1 MEIED
6 LIQARPAGRPRQ
18 ASWYRELIEAAD
30 ELGLSAAELAEHAGC
45 SLGTIYNWKR
55 RLAGETA
62 QTRTTSPAA
71 ARLVQVQVTPS
82 PTSSS
87 HPGAFEL
94 RLACGRSVI
103 VPNQFDQA
111 ALVSLVEALEQC

>member
-30 ELGLSAAELAEHAGC
+30 ELGLSTAELAEYAGC

-55 RLAGETA
+55 RLTGVGAHPRTA
-62 QTRTTSPAA
+62 VPDA
-71 ARLVQVQVTPS
+71 ARLVQVQVQPNS
-82 PTSSS
+82 TSRSR
-87 HPGAFEL
+87 PCTFEL
-94 RLACGRSVI
+94 RLSRGRSVI

-111 ALVSLVEALEQC
+111 ALVSLVEVLEQC